1 MSTFSMQH
9 RIAVVLSTTAAA
21 FALSACGQRDED
33 MSVGQQ
39 VDNAISSTQSAATD
53 VQKDVGRAVEQIQQS
68 TTDMA
73 ASAERTAADLGI
85 SAKVNAALVADDQLK
100 ALKIDVDTRAGHV
113 TLSGSAPDAQAR
125 DHATELAQAVDG
137 VVSVDN
143 RLVVA
148 GQG

>member
-1 MSTFSMQH
+1 MTSPSMQH

-21 FALSACGQRDED
+21 FALSACGQRDQD
-33 MSVGQQ
+33 MTVGQQ
-39 VDNAISSTQSAATD
+39 VDSAVANTQSAAAD
-53 VQKDVGRAVEQIQQS
+53 VEKDVGRAVDQIQQS
-68 TTDMA
+68 TVDLA
-73 ASAERTAADLGI
+73 ASAERTAADLGV
-85 SAKVNAALVADDQLK
+85 SAKVNAALVADEQLK
-100 ALKIDVDTRAGHV
+100 ALQIDVDTRAGHV

-137 VVSVDN
+137 VVSVEN